1 MNKILKNFKNIS
13 YGPSPEDSKEVYKWI
28 SELNKP
34 NYLYINGKWVRS
46 KSKNTVQGINPSN
59 NKKLYNFLYY
69 P

>member
-34 NYLYINGKWVRS
+34 NYLYINGKF
-46 KSKNTVQGINPSN
+46 SN
-59 NKKLYNFLYY
+59 YEFLFSIIDWGSWIDG
-69 P
+69 